1 MVALLV
7 IMIILVI
14 ILNSEDG
21 KKAKNKKPSPGK
33 RTVQTP
39 FVPSAPSHFLNTTTG
54 MEHLTPLS
62 TLRKIYPAINNLGEF
77 NNFNHNVINQF
88 EQEDVPPLM
97 MMPRTN
103 LYSPTNS
110 QRMNN
115 LNNDFDNYLVR
126 PFGEDVHNNFL
137 RDTQRTNLYFPTIN
151 VVENEKR
158 KEKTSN
164 FPKYVE

>member
-1 MVALLV
+1 MVAILV

-21 KKAKNKKPSPGK
+21 KKAKNKKSPPGK
-33 RTVQTP
+33 RTVP
-39 FVPSAPSHFLNTTTG
+39 IPAVPSVHNHFQNTATG
-54 MEHLTPLS
+54 IDYLTQLPFQ
-62 TLRKIYPAINNLGEF
+62 REIYLAINNQRKF
-77 NNFNHNVINQF
+77 NNFNHNVVDHF
-88 EQEDVPPLM
+88 EQEDVPPLV

-151 VVENEKR
+151 VVENEKK
-158 KEKTSN
+158 KEKASN
-164 FPKYVE
+164 YPRYSE

>member
-1 MVALLV
+1 MIAILV

-21 KKAKNKKPSPGK
+21 KKAKNKKPPPSK
-33 RTVQTP
+33 RTVP
-39 FVPSAPSHFLNTTTG
+39 IPALPSVHNHFQNTTTG
-54 MEHLTPLS
+54 MEHLIPLS

-77 NNFNHNVINQF
+77 NNFNHNVINHF

-97 MMPRTN
+97 MMPITN

-151 VVENEKR
+151 VVENEKKKR
-158 KEKTSN
+158 RGIQFSEI
-164 FPKYVE
+164 F

>member
-7 IMIILVI
+7 IMIVLVI

-21 KKAKNKKPSPGK
+21 KKAKKKKPSPGK

-39 FVPSAPSHFLNTTTG
+39 LVPSAHSHFLNTTPGKDYMTYLPPQR
-54 MEHLTPLS
+54 E
-62 TLRKIYPAINNLGEF
+62 IYPAINNLREF
-77 NNFNHNVINQF
+77 NNFNHNVVNHF
-88 EQEDVPPLM
+88 EQEDVPPLV

-115 LNNDFDNYLVR
+115 LNNDFDNYLER
-126 PFGEDVHNNFL
+126 PFGGDVHNNFL
-137 RDTQRTNLYFPTIN
+137 RDTQRTNFYFPTIN

-158 KEKTSN
+158 KEKASN
-164 FPKYVE
+164 YPRYSE